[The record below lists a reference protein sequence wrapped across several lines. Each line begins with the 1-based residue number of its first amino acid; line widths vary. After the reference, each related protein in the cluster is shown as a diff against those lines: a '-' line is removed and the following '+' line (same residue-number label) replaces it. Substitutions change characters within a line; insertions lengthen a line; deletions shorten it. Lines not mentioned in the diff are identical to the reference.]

1 MNRIVDIIGYI
12 HVYFDEEENSQRIL
26 YTRSTPDVVAGSR
39 FKFMKTK
46 IPFGYE
52 ELVNALTDAIEEEG
66 RHGAIISNERKAQYI
81 ETSEDSITFSEL
93 MKKSKELWGRVV
105 EKNLI
110 EDALEIIEKY
120 FGRKMKLSEAEE
132 QQKDL
137 VELVVS
143 DLEDLVGN

>member
-1 MNRIVDIIGYI
+1 VNRIVDIIGYI